1 MKWLITGGTGLIGSV
16 LAQMLAKDGAD
27 VNILSRSPEKAE
39 RFRQAG
45 MHFFV
50 GDITQPETLPP
61 ALEGCDGIFHLA
73 AYAKGWAEDPAIYT
87 LYNVEGT
94 RNVLEAALAH
104 GIKRVLLT
112 STAGI
117 LGPASGTPTNEESSF
132 SGPYFTPYEESK
144 AIADY
149 MAMEYLSRGLEINAV
164 FPTRVFGPGE
174 LGDSNAV
181 ARIIKLYAEGKWR
194 ILPGNGRRTGNY
206 VFVEDVAAGMIL
218 AMQKGKPGSRYILGG
233 DNLSFREM
241 FNIIGSS
248 TGKKRV
254 LIPLPLGLMYVAV
267 ILFRIISLLTGKPPL
282 INAAWLKRYMQDWA
296 FSSAKAETELGY
308 THRTFEEGVKITWDY
323 FRKLEKS
330 DKHG

>member
-16 LAQMLAKDGAD
+16 LARMLAKDGAD
-27 VNILSRSPEKAE
+27 VNILSRSPKKAVK
-39 RFRQAG
+39 FRQAG

-61 ALEGCDGIFHLA
+61 ALKGCDGIFHLA
-73 AYAKGWAEDPAIYT
+73 AYAKGWAEDPSVYT

-94 RNVLEAALAH
+94 RNLLEAALAQ
-104 GIKRVLLT
+104 GIKRVVLT

-117 LGPASGTPTNEESSF
+117 LGPASGAPTNEESSF
-132 SGPYFTPYEESK
+132 AGPYFTPYEESK
-144 AIADY
+144 AIADHLGR
-149 MAMEYLSRGLEINAV
+149 EYLSRGLEIITV
-164 FPTRVFGPGE
+164 FPTRVFGPGK

-194 ILPGNGRRTGNY
+194 ILPGNGQRTGNY
-206 VFVEDVAAGMIL
+206 VFVEDVASGMLL

-241 FNIIGSS
+241 FSIIGSS

-254 LIPLPLGLMYVAV
+254 LIPLPLALMYGAV
-267 ILFRIISLLTGKPPL
+267 VLFRLISLLTGKPPL
-282 INAAWLKRYMQDWA
+282 ITAAWLKRYMQDWA
-296 FSSAKAETELGY
+296 FSSAKAEAELGY
-308 THRTFEEGVKITWDY
+308 THRPFGEGVKITWDY
-323 FRKLEKS
+323 FRKRGKS
-330 DKHG
+330 DKNG